1 MSSWKVYFLCKEQI
15 LPLVFKY
22 PILIIWF
29 LESSEYFLYYITV
42 DLRTS
47 LQIVNVN
54 SHWLKLVVS
63 SGNYISSGFTLV
75 KIAKLQYWFFIKS
88 TMILI
93 EFQSNNRISFFDI
106 YLFIDIINRSFYRI
120 VLNYPIILK
129 ISYITYD
136 IPIENLWKWKNIIV
150 WNIYSRVYI
159 ISLPNSVG
167 ERFCLVASHRHRM
180 ISAIIESTKTY
191 PLWYMICHLY
201 YL

>member
-47 LQIVNVN
+47 LQLVNVN
-54 SHWLKLVVS
+54 SHWLKLFVS
-63 SGNYISSGFTLV
+63 FGNYISSGFTLA

-120 VLNYPIILK
+120 VLNYPIILT

-136 IPIENLWKWKNIIV
+136 KAGIV
-150 WNIYSRVYI
+150 TTNYL
-159 ISLPNSVG
+159 ISFL
-167 ERFCLVASHRHRM
+167 
-180 ISAIIESTKTY
+180 
-191 PLWYMICHLY
+191 
-201 YL
+201 